1 MSIFY
6 SFPKKYHKSFK
17 VTRRRP
23 ADIRFSESYNFPV
36 LNYADYC
43 GDMVFRA
50 YRDLVIDE
58 GVTITTEYPCK
69 GLYIYCDGDCV
80 INGTLSMTARGAKFD
95 PQGEDV
101 PCRPRCEAFCSIE
114 VTYPYNIEQLEDYI
128 RKYINSISE
137 FGIPTMAWPSYLINN
152 IYSIPL
158 GEEDLAAI
166 PAVGAD
172 GGARRTTSGAGNAG
186 SNGTNRKSGGG
197 GGGACLKSSSGAT
210 TSGAGGVGTAQS
222 GGAGGGAAANAGTT
236 SITAENGSS
245 IGGKGGNAARGGN
258 WTYAAGG
265 AGNPGGIKAVY
276 NSNNIVYDG
285 ELGTGGL
292 IILVVRGNL
301 TIGTNGKIESKGSK
315 GGYATS
321 GQVQGGG
328 GSGGGSINIFYGGT
342 YTKTGQVLATGGDG
356 GTGGSSGYTGGKGG
370 DGCITETQI

>member
-43 GDMVFRA
+43 GDTVIRA
-50 YRDLVIDE
+50 YRDLIIDE
-58 GVTITTEYPCK
+58 GITVTTDNPCK
-69 GLYIYCDGDCV
+69 GLYIYCDGDCI

-95 PQGEDV
+95 PSGVDV
-101 PCRPRCEAFCSIE
+101 GCRPKGEAFCSIE

-172 GGARRTTSGAGNAG
+172 GAPKITQANKNVTGQAG
-186 SNGTNRKSGGG
+186 SNGTNRQSGGG
-197 GGGACLKSSSGAT
+197 GGGGGYQNSSR
-210 TSGAGGVGTAQS
+210 GGKGTAYS
-222 GGAGGGAAANAGTT
+222 GGAGGGGGGYSYDPTPNDIGGAGTDGWHPT
-236 SITAENGSS
+236 SSTQ
-245 IGGKGGNAARGGN
+245 GG
-258 WTYAAGG
+258 GG
-265 AGNPGGIKAVY
+265 AGNPNGAGGIKVA
-276 NSNNIVYDG
+276 D
-285 ELGTGGL
+285 GTGGL

-301 TIGTNGKIESKGSK
+301 TIGANGIIESKGIDGNSGK
-315 GGYATS
+315 GTTDYGS
-321 GQVQGGG
+321 GGG
-328 GSGGGSINIFYGGT
+328 GSGGGSINIFYQGT
-342 YTKTGQVLATGGDG
+342 YTKTGQVLATGGAG
-356 GTGGSSGYTGGKGG
+356 GLKNSSTNSRDGGKGG
-370 DGCITETQI
+370 DGCITEQQI

>member
-43 GDMVFRA
+43 GDTVIRA
-50 YRDLVIDE
+50 YRDLIIDE
-58 GVTITTEYPCK
+58 GITVTTDNPCK
-69 GLYIYCDGDCV
+69 GLYIYCDGNCT

-95 PQGEDV
+95 PAGVDV
-101 PCRPRCEAFCSIE
+101 GCRPKGEAFCSVE

-172 GGARRTTSGAGNAG
+172 GGAESYATGQYQYKPGNPG
-186 SNGTNRKSGGG
+186 SNGLNRQSGGG
-197 GGGACLKSSSGAT
+197 GSGGMQSSTSYT
-210 TSGAGGVGTAQS
+210 MKSGAGAAGTAHGGGS
-222 GGAGGGAAANAGTT
+222 GGGGNYRATTWYAGEPYCGKGGNGAGSGAGGGAGNPMG
-236 SITAENGSS
+236 SGGSGGENG
-245 IGGKGGNAARGGN
+245 
-258 WTYAAGG
+258 
-265 AGNPGGIKAVY
+265 V
-276 NSNNIVYDG
+276 
-285 ELGTGGL
+285 GGL

-301 TIGTNGKIESKGSK
+301 VIGENGIIEAKGCAGRNSTIP
-315 GGYATS
+315 
-321 GQVQGGG
+321 GGG
-328 GSGGGSINIFYGGT
+328 GSGGGSINIFYGDS
-342 YTKTGQVLATGGDG
+342 YTKNGSVLATGGPG
-356 GTGGSSGYTGGKGG
+356 GTSTVNAAGGPGG
-370 DGCITETQI
+370 DGCITEQQI